1 MLENLESLILIRH
14 DTPFAMVANLDKGYL
29 KNICVAINCVRM
41 ALKSCTLYMGGGS
54 SKYADGRPAG
64 GPRQLMH
71 TIGLLAVLPEIFA
84 SRGAMKF
91 FLREVAECF

>member
-1 MLENLESLILIRH
+1 MVNDVGKPFFFIFESFIFIRH

-64 GPRQLMH
+64 GPRQCIL
-71 TIGLLAVLPEIFA
+71 
-84 SRGAMKF
+84 
-91 FLREVAECF
+91 